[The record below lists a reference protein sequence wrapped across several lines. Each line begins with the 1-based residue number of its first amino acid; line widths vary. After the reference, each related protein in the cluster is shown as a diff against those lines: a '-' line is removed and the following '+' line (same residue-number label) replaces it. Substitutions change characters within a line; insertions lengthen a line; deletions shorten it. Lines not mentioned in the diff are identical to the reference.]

1 MKTRELD
8 FSYPQD
14 LIATSP
20 QKVSRVMWV
29 DLLKKKPPEET
40 TLTQLTSRMNAE
52 DIFIINET
60 RVLKARVST
69 QSGLEILFVKD
80 LGDGRWDV
88 LCPARK
94 WSARGEVLP
103 CGTAITLEKSGL
115 PQVVSTKAPL
125 GFSYFE
131 KYGDLPLPPYIQQKR
146 GERQSRERD
155 IADYQTA
162 WAKVAG
168 SLAAPTASFHFKAFD
183 IERIKARGVEVAPL
197 CLHVGLGTFLPVHSE
212 DLDHHKMHAEAVHIP
227 LSTIQKILQAQ
238 ENGGRVWALGTTAAR
253 SLEAWANGLLPK
265 TAEGFVGETD
275 IFIKP
280 GYEFKAVD
288 VLLTNFHQPQ
298 STLLALVSAF
308 AGLETVLT
316 CYQWAIEREFRLFSY
331 GDLSVWTKK

>member
-1 MKTRELD
+1 MKTVELD
-8 FSYPQD
+8 FTYPED

-29 DLLKKKPPEET
+29 DLARKKSPEET
-40 TLTQLTSRMNAE
+40 TLTQLTSRMSEN
-52 DIFIINET
+52 DIFVINET
-60 RVLKARVST
+60 RVLRARVLA

-80 LGDGRWDV
+80 LGDGRWEV
-88 LCPARK
+88 LCPARR
-94 WSARGEVLP
+94 WSKHGEVLP
-103 CGTAITLEKSGL
+103 CGSKIELERSGL
-115 PQVVSTKAPL
+115 PQIINTKAPI
-125 GFSYFE
+125 GFAYFE

-155 IADYQTA
+155 VTDYQTA

-168 SLAAPTASFHFKAFD
+168 SLAAPTASFHFKAAD

-212 DLDHHKMHAEAVHIP
+212 DLKDHKMHAESVSIP
-227 LSTIQKILQAQ
+227 LATSHKILQTQ

-265 TAEGFVGETD
+265 TEHGFVGETD

-308 AGLETVLT
+308 AGLETVLS

>member
-8 FSYPQD
+8 FSYPDD

-29 DLLKKKPPEET
+29 DLARKKSPEET
-40 TLTQLTSRMNAE
+40 TLSQLTSRMTAD
-52 DIFIINET
+52 DIFVINET
-60 RVLKARVST
+60 RVLKARVAT

-80 LGDGRWDV
+80 LGEGNWEV
-88 LCPARK
+88 LCPARR
-94 WSARGEVLP
+94 WSQRGEVLP
-103 CGTAITLEKSGL
+103 CGTSIKLERSGL

-155 IADYQTA
+155 GTDYQTA

-168 SLAAPTASFHFKAFD
+168 SLAAPTASFHFKAAD
-183 IERIKARGVEVAPL
+183 IDRIKARGVDVVPL

-212 DLDHHKMHAEAVHIP
+212 DLDDHKMHAESVSIP
-227 LSTIQKILQAQ
+227 MSTSEKILRTQ
-238 ENGGRVWALGTTAAR
+238 ENGGRVWALGTTATR
-253 SLEAWANGLLPK
+253 SLEAWACGLLPK
-265 TAEGFVGETD
+265 TEHGFVGETD

-308 AGLETVLT
+308 AGLETVLS